1 MPTMAAFYSSESN
14 PRSSREALLQVE
26 KDLSEPALCLTA
38 HCLADGELDREAFRT
53 GSRFNNTGHGLRD
66 LDLSFCGVATGL
78 ARLLHHGFGRR
89 SLEMEFRY
97 EQSERC

>member
-38 HCLADGELDREAFRT
+38 HCLMEILT
-53 GSRFNNTGHGLRD
+53 GGRFPGTKQ
-66 LDLSFCGVATGL
+66 T
-78 ARLLHHGFGRR
+78 
-89 SLEMEFRY
+89 
-97 EQSERC
+97 